1 MGKSARNPRDLGC
14 HPGCQFCAVVTTSAA
29 RNEAID
35 DAVLAHVGSD
45 VLILVRRE
53 TREVLVASTDHIA
66 TLAALPAAKMG
77 ALLAAL
83 RRVATV
89 VQSREGRVTIEP
101 VKELVDPEGHL
112 SFRVG
117 SRPPETGPTPFADF
131 DGLVRR
137 LSEVLS

>member
-1 MGKSARNPRDLGC
+1 MVKSPRTPRDVVC

-29 RNEAID
+29 RNEPID

-45 VLILVRRE
+45 VLILIRRE
-53 TREVLVASTDHIA
+53 SREVLVASTDHIA
-66 TLAALPAAKMG
+66 SLAALPAAKMG
-77 ALLAAL
+77 AFLAAL

-89 VQSREGRVTIEP
+89 VQTREGQVTIEP
-101 VKELVDPEGHL
+101 VKELVGPDGHL

-117 SRPPETGPTPFADF
+117 SEPPEMGPTPFADF
-131 DGLVRR
+131 DGLIRR